1 MRFYS
6 LEQRCEILAAISQ
19 APDLSVLLD
28 VLGNEIDKLGLL
40 DGYMINLHDAGSD
53 YLISL
58 KMRFPGEYRYLE
70 KTYHGYKTSVKGES
84 TNLNIIAFNK
94 RSVVRVDDQ
103 DASRSQA
110 MSRWDLKDCAAM
122 PIVDRAADDPSPV
135 GTIMLML
142 QNGRIEEGAFDILT
156 ELSSL
161 FATPL
166 RAALETALLKEFRER
181 FAAEA
186 SEHERALQ
194 FIIDIN
200 NLTAP
205 EKIFS
210 MFAAELFR
218 QIPFECLGFFL
229 HEGKGLNN
237 KMVVCSDESFQS
249 VQEEWSS
256 YLSDKT
262 YELKHI
268 AGGVSHAFL
277 KNSSLLFHDAME
289 ILHMPMS
296 ELDKATMRIL
306 KTPRTLLVLPIR
318 YQNKAIGSIAF
329 FSISKVVEVSESDL
343 RLLEKLSSFLGTAI
357 TNSKNFELAQ
367 AQNAELERLASH
379 DVLTGLPNRSLL
391 MDRLTRGLSR
401 WERLQQKATIAF
413 VDLDHF
419 KNINDTLGH
428 SAGDRVLVET
438 SSRLISSLR
447 QSDTVARFGGDEFV
461 LILENPNDGN
471 AHMLVLQ
478 RLLETLCEPIPD
490 LAQEVSLTC
499 SIGFAR
505 YPDDGTDA
513 DTLLNAADAAMY
525 LAKQLGRSNIQA
537 YTPDMRS
544 QARDRMTIESKLRVA
559 VDNDELLLQYQP
571 KLDLRSGRIV
581 GVEALVRWQHP
592 EMGVVS
598 PGVFIPIAEESGL
611 IIPIGDWILRTACAQ
626 GAAWQAAGI
635 PIPIAVNLSARQF
648 LQPDI
653 AQRVKYAIDSSG
665 IDPRYLEL
673 EITESMSMG
682 NPEQSIGIMQT
693 FRDLGITLTI
703 DDFGTGYSNLS
714 YLKRFPVDK
723 IKLDQ
728 SFVREITQSSEAL
741 AISQA
746 ILAIAHSLHLKV
758 VAEGV
763 ETEAQLTL
771 LSRNQCEEAQGYY
784 ISRPL
789 SAQPCAAFIREDR
802 RFDIEKLMQLD
813 SSHTVLIVDVQGDQA
828 DSLAAMLSASGY
840 RVLSVENAEA
850 GFEMLATNPSVTTVI
865 ADHHLSGMRG
875 LDFLANIKRMYPDV
889 VRVLAGKYT
898 EVNHLLDVMNRNIV
912 FKFLQKPWESEAVRS
927 VMMECCMEYERRAA
941 RTKNVF
947 LSKQA

>member
-1 MRFYS
+1 MSFYS
-6 LEQRCEILAAISQ
+6 LEQRCEILAAISH
-19 APDLSVLLD
+19 APDLTALLD
-28 VLGNEIDKLGLL
+28 VFGNEIDKLGLL
-40 DGYMINLHDAGSD
+40 DGYMINLYDGSQD
-53 YLISL
+53 HLISL
-58 KMRFPGEYRYLE
+58 KMRFPGGHRYLE
-70 KTYHGYKTSVKGES
+70 KTYRGYKTSVKGES
-84 TNLNIIAFNK
+84 TNLNIIAFQK
-94 RSVVRVDDQ
+94 RGIVRVDEH
-103 DASRSQA
+103 DAPNNQV
-110 MSRWDLKDCAAM
+110 MSRWNLTDCAAM
-122 PIVDRAADDPSPV
+122 ALLGKDVGDAPPA
-135 GTIMLML
+135 GTIMLMM
-142 QNGRIEEGAFDILT
+142 QGGRIEERAFDILA
-156 ELSSL
+156 ELASL
-161 FATPL
+161 FFTQL
-166 RAALETALLKEFRER
+166 RAALEATILKEFREH
-181 FAAEA
+181 FALEAAE
-186 SEHERALQ
+186 HDRALQ
-194 FIIDIN
+194 FIIEIN

-205 EKIFS
+205 EKIFD

-218 QIPFECLGFFL
+218 QIPFECVGFFL
-229 HEGKGLNN
+229 LEDEVLKN
-237 KMVVCSDESFQS
+237 KMVLCADERFKSI
-249 VQEEWSS
+249 QEEWAS
-256 YLSDKT
+256 YLSDKA
-262 YELKHI
+262 YELKHV
-268 AGGVSHAFL
+268 AGGVAHAFL
-277 KNSSLLFHDAME
+277 KNSSLLFHDTME

-296 ELDKATMRIL
+296 DLDTATMRIM

-318 YQNKAIGSIAF
+318 YQNKPIGTIAF
-329 FSISKVVEVSESDL
+329 FSISKLVDVTEADL

-391 MDRLTRGLSR
+391 MDRLVRGLSR
-401 WERLQQKATIAF
+401 WERLRQKATIAF

-428 SAGDRVLVET
+428 SAGDLVLVET
-438 SSRLISSLR
+438 AARLKSSLR
-447 QSDTVARFGGDEFV
+447 QSDSVARFGGDEFV
-461 LILENPNDGN
+461 LILENPSDGN
-471 AHMLVLQ
+471 AHMQVLQ
-478 RLLETLCEPIPD
+478 RLLDTLCEPIPE
-490 LAQEVSLTC
+490 LAQDVSLTC

-505 YPDDGTDA
+505 YPDDGIDA

-537 YTPDMRS
+537 YTPDMRT
-544 QARDRMTIESKLRVA
+544 QARERMSIESKLRLA
-559 VDNDELLLQYQP
+559 VENNELLLQYQP
-571 KLDLRSGRIV
+571 KLELSSGRIV

-592 EMGVVS
+592 EMGMIS

-626 GAAWQAAGI
+626 GAAWQAAGM

-682 NPEQSIGIMQT
+682 NPEQSIGIMRT
-693 FRDLGITLTI
+693 FKDLGITLTI

-771 LSRNQCEEAQGYY
+771 LGRNQCEEVQGYY

-789 SAQPCAAFIREDR
+789 YTEQCAAFICEDR
-802 RFDIEKLMQLD
+802 RFEIEKIMQLD
-813 SSHTVLIVDVQGDQA
+813 RSHTVLIVDVQKDHAQ
-828 DSLAAMLSASGY
+828 SLAGMLSTSGY
-840 RVLSVENAEA
+840 RVLTADTPDA
-850 GFEMLATNPSVTTVI
+850 GFEMLAIDPTITTVI
-865 ADHHLSGMRG
+865 AEHHLSGMRG
-875 LDFLANIKRMYPDV
+875 LDFLANLKRMYPDV
-889 VRVLAGKYT
+889 VRVLAGRYT

-912 FKFLQKPWESEAVRS
+912 FKFLQKPWEGEVVRA

-941 RTKNVF
+941 RAKNVF